1 MNAKRIYRV
10 LQPVMIQGAT
20 IQDIYHDIQATSW
33 AYAYEMTKHLPR
45 LITFDDIK
53 AHGVERDYIFN
64 EHYTK
69 ALKILRVLKHV

>member
-1 MNAKRIYRV
+1 MNAKRIYKV

-20 IQDIYHDIQATSW
+20 IQDLYHDIQATSW

-45 LITFDDIK
+45 LITLNDIK

-64 EHYTK
+64 EHYIKT
-69 ALKILRVLKHV
+69 LKILKGLKR